1 MTTLLP
7 LDMSMWAGS
16 EAKGGQEGQAEG
28 VRRRRRGVR
37 CTDKPQIL
45 QHLHLSS

>member
-16 EAKGGQEGQAEG
+16 EAKGGQVKVAEG
-28 VRRRRRGVR
+28 YRGDGGECGILTSHKYFST
-37 CTDKPQIL
+37 CT
-45 QHLHLSS
+45 